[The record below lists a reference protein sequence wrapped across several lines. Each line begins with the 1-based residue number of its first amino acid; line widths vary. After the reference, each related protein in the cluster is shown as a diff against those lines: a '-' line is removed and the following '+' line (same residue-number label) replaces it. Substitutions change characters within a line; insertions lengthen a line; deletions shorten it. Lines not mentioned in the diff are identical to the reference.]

1 MTLPQ
6 VWRLPRIITVMQSFR
21 RLLKTLLGA
30 TIGLVVIG
38 VIVRATDSGMG
49 CPDWP
54 LCYGQIIPPLDDYKA
69 WLEWLHRTIAAG
81 IGLIALGV
89 VAAALR
95 SLKGRRSL
103 QGASIAILALVLFQ
117 AWLGRQTVLESNS
130 GASVTA
136 HLATAM
142 AFLGLQ
148 VWVLARSGYPERIG
162 SILQARGAVVA
173 PIIAAGAIY
182 ALLLFGS
189 NVTATDTGLLYPD
202 WPLMGGTP
210 FPPIT
215 AVSSPQVVHRYATAI
230 VALIL
235 LSAYWIVRR
244 EVGSPRQTRQ
254 FLGAALALFALQCV
268 IGALQIFTKLAPWTQ
283 TLHVAIASV
292 IWALTVGA
300 AAVALLEARA
310 SNAGGGGTSGA
321 RRGRRDQIS
330 AYIALTKPRIVELLL
345 ITTIPAMFLA
355 AHGVPSITLMVCT
368 LIGGTLSAASANVFN
383 CIIDVDI
390 DSRMARTASRPLVA
404 GTISVGSALLFAALL
419 GLASFFFLA
428 LTTTA
433 MAAFLSLL
441 ALGFYVLI
449 YTLILKR
456 STPQNIVIGG
466 AAGALPPVIGWA
478 AVTGDLT
485 LAPILLFALVFYW
498 TPPHFWALALRIGP
512 DYAAAGVPMLPVTA
526 GAPETARQ
534 IWLYTIL
541 LVTMSL
547 ILWAVAGMGSVYLA
561 VALIFGGLFLFRAWR
576 LRSEVLG
583 EGLLRGASRL
593 YRFSIT
599 YLTVIF
605 AAIAIDAMLP
615 R

>member
-1 MTLPQ
+1 
-6 VWRLPRIITVMQSFR
+6 MQNFQ
-21 RLLKTLLGA
+21 RLLRTLLGA
-30 TIGLVVIG
+30 TIGLVVVG
-38 VIVRATDSGMG
+38 VIVRATESGMG

-69 WLEWLHRTIAAG
+69 WLEWAHRTIAAL

-89 VAAALR
+89 LFSALR

-103 QGASIAILALVLFQ
+103 QGASVALLLLVLFQ

-130 GASVTA
+130 GISVTA

-148 VWVLARSGYPERIG
+148 VWVLARSGYPERLG

-173 PIIAAGAIY
+173 PIIAAGAVY

-215 AVSSPQVVHRYATAI
+215 AVSSAQVVHRYATAI

-235 LSAYWIVRR
+235 VSAYWIVRR
-244 EVGSPRQTRQ
+244 EQGSPRRTRQ
-254 FLGAALALFALQCV
+254 LLGAALGIFVVQCL

-283 TLHVAIASV
+283 TLHVALATTIWVLV
-292 IWALTVGA
+292 IGA

-310 SNAGGGGTSGA
+310 QNGSGGDGASSGA
-321 RRGRRDQIS
+321 ASVGAAKGRRDQIS

-355 AHGVPSITLMVCT
+355 ARGVPSITLMICT

-383 CIIDVDI
+383 CIVDVDI

-404 GTISVGSALLFAALL
+404 GTISVGAALRFAAVL
-419 GLASFFFLA
+419 GLASFLFLA

-485 LAPILLFALVFYW
+485 LVPILLFALVFYW

-561 VALIFGGLFLFRAWR
+561 VAIIFGGIFLMRAWR

-605 AAIAIDAMLP
+605 AAIAIDAVLP